1 MIDFEVQAFTR
12 RCAKTDQPLQPGDT
26 FFSALIADGAHVKRQ
41 DYAEAA
47 WDGPPAKTI
56 GWWKSRVAD
65 KNDNKMHWAPN
76 DVILHY
82 FEQLADDSTQADTR
96 YVLGLLMI
104 RRRIVRLEEVQDAQE
119 GQENLLL
126 YCPRNEREYELPV
139 VTPTDQRVDEIQQT
153 LAKLL
158 FADSE

>member
-12 RCAKTDQPLQPGDT
+12 RCAKTDEPLQPGDA
-26 FFSALIADGAHVKRQ
+26 FFSALVADGANIKRQ
-41 DYAEAA
+41 DYSESA
-47 WDGPPAKTI
+47 WDGPPEHTI
-56 GWWKSRVAD
+56 GWWKSRVPD

-82 FEQLADDSTQADTR
+82 FEQLAGEPTQTDTR

-104 RRRIVRLEEVQDAQE
+104 RRRIVRLEQVQRDPE
-119 GQENLLL
+119 GEETLRL

-139 VTPTDQRVDEIQQT
+139 VTPTDQRVDEIQNE

-158 FADSE
+158 FADPP